1 MPRKRSSDWR
11 SSPASPGIPLANSRE
26 VDQTSGIPALPR
38 RFFAGGRLSL
48 AVLALVMFSAGLV
61 FSRQIQIQVAPGVFQ
76 PGGGAEGAM
85 ESGVELPRD
94 PELNKRL
101 DAAAD
106 YLREKDWAKAVG
118 ILQRLVETGEDVFIR
133 LNPDLVKN
141 LGDALPG
148 FSIQGKDVS
157 IRALAG
163 RMIASLPK
171 DAREIYQ
178 AAYGQTATNQLK
190 EARDKGDLEQL
201 SNVFRSFLH
210 TDAGRQAAVFLA
222 SFHLDRGDPLAAAL
236 CYERLFQSDPRN
248 EANLPES
255 VWLKGALALRMA
267 GDKAGEE
274 ALWKRMED
282 RGLRELALGGRKRS
296 LQELKSQV
304 ASGGAKPSG
313 NLLDWEMVGGDPTR
327 NATVQ
332 GGVPFLE
339 PNWKSEPTILE
350 RIFIPL
356 PDRATVSLPVSGGI
370 NTAEKL
376 NELERNLVQ
385 DRNMAIIPAQQ
396 PLALDIGT
404 QENRTPLAVYRSH
417 GGLVAR
423 NLKNGSI
430 HWANPIDWSIDRMAH
445 GGLLS
450 KPKHRDALDSW
461 LSGYMSGSANG
472 MSVGGSPSVVF
483 ENSTVGTISSDGQR
497 VFTVVDFE
505 VPPAFAASFNGFPMG
520 GPMEGPGSM
529 FNRFGTDVS
538 DAVMQNRIEAYHLV
552 TGKLLW
558 RLGGKEGAP
567 NGELAES
574 LFLGAP
580 LPMGDRLFVLN
591 EKQQELRL
599 VTVDAASGRL
609 LGIQRLCTVRDRA
622 QQDVGR
628 RTSAAH
634 LAYADGILICP
645 TNAGVVMGVELLT
658 RSFVWAYS
666 YRETNENGPAPG
678 GNMGGFPPGMPPPI
692 RGGRPMMPRIPNP
705 GMGNQPNSPGGWK
718 STPPRIAEGRLVFT
732 SPDSQSVVCLGLKDG
747 GQQWKARREEGDLYV
762 AGVAQGKVII
772 VGKKQVRALDLRDG
786 GKKVWAVE
794 TGTPAGYGSVAGSQ
808 LYLPLRS
815 NESSKQ
821 AEVCVIDLEKGQ
833 VASRTRS
840 RKAAPV
846 GNLVFHDGEMVS
858 LTSDQVTSF
867 PLLSAKLA
875 QIDSRIMANPN
886 DPIGLMER
894 GQMRLDKGDWA
905 GAVDDLT
912 RSIQGKPG
920 PEILAKA
927 RENLHE
933 AFVEYFGRDFAK
945 AEPYL
950 QAFESTCTMEVPA
963 QADAKTLEQIRRDEK
978 KRRSVYL
985 RLLARGRESQGKVL
999 EAFDTYLQIAGLGM
1013 EGDLDPVPEDNGL
1026 KATPDV
1032 WARGRIAAMVEKTA
1046 ANSRGELEKK
1056 VAARWEA
1063 MKSGNA
1069 PVAELRKFAQVFGS
1083 LLESGRAAQI
1093 ELARRFASDGSAA
1106 GFLQAEQDWISL
1118 RQSARTPSQAGE
1130 ALLALSTLYLEKGLA
1145 EDAAECLKDLAAT
1158 CQDAQV
1164 AGRTGSE
1171 WLAMAWSDPR
1181 LSPFLSG
1188 QGRWFANGPVKALP
1202 VESNPGNNPRYT
1214 QAISLRPAGDPLP
1227 FFRGK
1232 KLSLQ
1237 FNSGRSN
1244 FNQFRMV
1251 DSETGAEVLA
1261 ELLSRENLIGQPQ
1274 AAQLM
1279 LGGGVNAPR
1288 LKFQTRG
1295 HLVLVEALN
1304 AVSVLDAVQKHEST
1318 RQELWSLNI
1327 HNTREVPGQTTSQIN
1342 SIQAM
1347 EKSPGSHLVQFQD
1360 GWKVPLGEAAVL
1372 GDAVVA
1378 LLTREGLMGV
1388 DPVSGR
1394 KMWLRDDVRGDSRV
1408 HAMGVNLLVVEMD
1421 TDGSPKSTRLLRAA
1435 DGVAVPGTDLAQA
1448 YRRKLQVSDNA
1459 LIHSKELPSGGVSVV
1474 ASGPQDGKEIWKVD
1488 IPAGARFAEEDQPGV
1503 ISWVEPEG
1511 KFRRVS
1517 VENGRDLFSARVDP
1531 VHAQGANPRVL
1542 FDSDRLY
1549 LLLDKQSAPGA
1560 MVASNFN
1567 MATGVRQVAANG
1579 ELYAFDR
1586 ATGKTAWRVSAKNQ
1600 MLVAENFEDMPV
1612 ILFSSRYTKPGNG
1625 NARQNVG
1632 AFLSIDKKTGKRL
1645 MDEERPNLQ
1654 PFQNFK
1660 IDSKRGRIELEAPG
1674 SRIVHQVIGPGGK

>member
-1 MPRKRSSDWR
+1 MPRKRSS
-11 SSPASPGIPLANSRE
+11 E
-26 VDQTSGIPALPR
+26 R
-38 RFFAGGRLSL
+38 RFFPATHSSPFPASL
-48 AVLALVMFSAGLV
+48 DAVKFLVEFPRSWRVRTFGFAALALTVVSSGLV

-76 PGGGAEGAM
+76 PGGGEGAM

-101 DAAAD
+101 EAAAD

-133 LNPDLVKN
+133 LNPELVKN
-141 LGDALPG
+141 LADALPG

-178 AAYGQTATNQLK
+178 AAYGQAATNQLK
-190 EARDKGDLEQL
+190 EAREKGDLEQL

-267 GDKAGEE
+267 GDKPGED
-274 ALWKRMED
+274 ALWKRMEE

-313 NLLDWEMVGGDPTR
+313 NLLDWEMVGGDPSR
-327 NATVQ
+327 NATLQ

-339 PNWKSEPTILE
+339 PNWKAEPTVLE

-376 NELERNLVQ
+376 QELERNLVQ
-385 DRNMAIIPAQQ
+385 DRNIPVIPAQQ

-450 KPKHRDALDSW
+450 KAKHRDALDTW
-461 LSGYMSGSANG
+461 LSGYISGTANG
-472 MSVGGSPSVVF
+472 MAVGGSPSLVF

-505 VPPAFAASFNGFPMG
+505 VPPASPSFNGMGFPMG

-529 FNRFGTDVS
+529 FSRYGSDVS

-580 LPMGDRLFVLN
+580 LPLGDRLFLLN

-599 VTVDAASGRL
+599 VTVDGASGRL

-622 QQDVGR
+622 QLDVGR

-666 YRETNENGPAPG
+666 YRDSVENGSAAP
-678 GNMGGFPPGMPPPI
+678 NMGVFPPGAMPPI
-692 RGGRPMMPRIPNP
+692 RGPRGVPRLPNGMMPTAPTTT
-705 GMGNQPNSPGGWK
+705 SGGWK
-718 STPPRIAEGRLVFT
+718 SSPPRIAEGRLVFT

-747 GQQWKARREEGDLYV
+747 GQQWKSRREEGDLYV

-786 GKKVWAVE
+786 GKKMWSVE
-794 TGTPAGYGSVAGSQ
+794 TGTPAGYGSIAGSQ
-808 LYLPLRS
+808 LYLPLRG

-821 AEVCVIDLEKGQ
+821 PEVCVIDLERGQ

-846 GNLVFHDGEMVS
+846 GNLVFHEGEMVS

-875 QIDSRIMANPN
+875 QIDARIMANPN
-886 DPIGLMER
+886 DPVGLMER

-920 PEILAKA
+920 PEVLAKA

-933 AFVEYFGRDFAK
+933 AFVEYFSRDFAK
-945 AEPYL
+945 AEPFL
-950 QAFESTCTMEVPA
+950 RSFESTCAMEIPA
-963 QADAKTLEQIRRDEK
+963 QADAQTIEQTRREEK
-978 KRRSVYL
+978 RRRSVYL

-1013 EGDLDPVPEDNGL
+1013 EGDLDPVPEENGL

-1032 WARGRIAAMVEKTA
+1032 WARGRIATMVEKTA
-1046 ANSRGELEKK
+1046 ADSRGELEKK

-1069 PVAELRKFAQVFGS
+1069 PLAELRKFSQVFGS
-1083 LLESGRAAQI
+1083 LLESGRAAQT
-1093 ELARRFASDGSAA
+1093 ELARRFGSDGTPA

-1118 RQSARTPSQAGE
+1118 RQSAGTPSQAGE
-1130 ALLALSTLYLEKGLA
+1130 ALLALSNLYLEKGLA
-1145 EDAAECLKDLAAT
+1145 EDAAECLKELGAT
-1158 CQDAQV
+1158 SQDAQV
-1164 AGRTGSE
+1164 AGRTGAQ
-1171 WLAMAWSDPR
+1171 WLAMAWSDHR

-1188 QGRWFANGPVKALP
+1188 QPRWFANGPVKALP

-1214 QAISLRPAGDPLP
+1214 QAIPLKPAGEVLP
-1227 FFRGK
+1227 YFRGK
-1232 KLSLQ
+1232 RLTLQ

-1244 FNQFRMV
+1244 FNQIRMV
-1251 DSETGAEVLA
+1251 DAESGAEVLA

-1279 LGGGVNAPR
+1279 LGGGLNAPR
-1288 LKFQTRG
+1288 LKFQARG
-1295 HLVLVEALN
+1295 HMVLVEALN
-1304 AVSVLDAVQKHEST
+1304 AVSILDAVQKNESN
-1318 RQELWSLNI
+1318 RNELWSLNL
-1327 HNTREVPGQTTSQIN
+1327 HNTREAPGQTASQI
-1342 SIQAM
+1342 STIQAL
-1347 EKSPGSHLVQFQD
+1347 EKSPGTYLVQFQD
-1360 GWKVPLGEAAVL
+1360 GWKLPLGEAAVL
-1372 GDAVVA
+1372 GDGVVA

-1388 DPVSGR
+1388 EPVSGR
-1394 KMWLRDDVRGDSRV
+1394 KMWLREDVRGDSRV
-1408 HAMGVNLLVVEMD
+1408 HAMGANLLVVEMD
-1421 TDGSPKSTRLLRAA
+1421 MDGTPKSTRLIRAA
-1435 DGVAVPGTDLAQA
+1435 DGVGVPGTDLAQP
-1448 YRRKLQVSDNA
+1448 YRRKLLVTGGT
-1459 LIHSKELPSGGVSVV
+1459 LIHSRDLPSGGTSVV
-1474 ASGPQDGKEIWKVD
+1474 ASGPSGGKEMWQVD
-1488 IPAGARFAEEDQPGV
+1488 IPAGSRFAEEDQAGV

-1511 KFRRVS
+1511 RFRRIAS
-1517 VENGRDLFSARVDP
+1517 ENGRDLFSARVDP
-1531 VHAQGANPRVL
+1531 LHAQGATPRVL
-1542 FDSDRLY
+1542 MDSERLY

-1560 MVASNFN
+1560 MVSSNFN
-1567 MATGVRQVAANG
+1567 TATGVRQVAANG

-1586 ATGKTAWRVSAKNQ
+1586 ATGKTAWRVSTKNQ
-1600 MLVAENFEDMPV
+1600 MLVAENFENMPV

-1632 AFLSIDKKTGKRL
+1632 AFLSIDKKSGKRL

-1654 PFQNFK
+1654 QFQNFK

-1674 SRIVHQVIGPGGK
+1674 SRIVHQVTGPGGK

>member
-1 MPRKRSSDWR
+1 MPRKRSSDR
-11 SSPASPGIPLANSRE
+11 RFAQASPGVAPPTSLAALRAE
-26 VDQTSGIPALPR
+26 GAGALPGMFSR
-38 RFFAGGRLSL
+38 WNLAFF
-48 AVLALVMFSAGLV
+48 VLAFVAFSSGMV
-61 FSRQIQIQVAPGVFQ
+61 FSRQVQVQIAPGIFQ
-76 PGGGAEGAM
+76 PGGGESGM

-101 DAAAD
+101 EAAAD
-106 YLREKDWAKAVG
+106 YLREKDWAKGVG

-133 LNPDLVKN
+133 LNPDLVKS
-141 LGDALPG
+141 LGEALPG
-148 FSIQGKDVS
+148 FSVQGKDLS

-190 EARDKGDLEQL
+190 EAREKGDLEQL

-210 TDAGRQAAVFLA
+210 TDAGRQAAALLA

-236 CYERLFQSDPRN
+236 CFERLFQSDPRN
-248 EANLPES
+248 EASLPES
-255 VWLKGALALRMA
+255 IWLKGALAFRMA
-267 GDKAGEE
+267 GDKPGEDL
-274 ALWKRMED
+274 LWKRMEE
-282 RGLRELALGGRKRS
+282 RGLRDLALQGKKRS
-296 LQELKSQV
+296 LQELKNQV
-304 ASGGAKPSG
+304 ASGGAKPTGS
-313 NLLDWEMVGGDPTR
+313 LLDWEMVGGDASR

-339 PNWKSEPTILE
+339 PNWKAEPTVLE

-356 PDRATVSLPVSGGI
+356 PDRATVSLPLSTGI

-376 NELERNLVQ
+376 AELERNLGQ
-385 DRNMAIIPAQQ
+385 DRNQAVIPAQQ
-396 PLALDIGT
+396 PLALDIGS
-404 QENRTPLAVYRSH
+404 QENRTALAVYRSH

-423 NLKNGSI
+423 NMKTGAI
-430 HWANPIDWSIDRMAH
+430 HWANPIDWSIDRMAN
-445 GGLLS
+445 GSLLS

-461 LSGYMSGSANG
+461 LTGYMSGNMNG
-472 MSVGGSPSVVF
+472 MSVSGNPSVVF

-505 VPPAFAASFNGFPMG
+505 VPPAFASSFNGFPMG
-520 GPMEGPGSM
+520 GPMEGPASM
-529 FNRFGTDVS
+529 FNRFGSDVT
-538 DAVMQNRIEAYHLV
+538 DAVMQNRIESYHLV

-558 RLGGKEGAP
+558 RLGGRDGAP
-567 NGELAES
+567 NGELSES

-580 LPMGDRLFVLN
+580 LPLGDRLFVLN

-599 VTVDAASGRL
+599 VTVDAATGRL

-622 QQDVGR
+622 QQDILR

-666 YRETNENGPAPG
+666 YRDSNENGPTAG
-678 GNMGGFPPGMPPPI
+678 GNMGGFPGAMPPPI

-705 GMGNQPNSPGGWK
+705 GMGTQPTNAGGWK

-747 GQQWKARREEGDLYV
+747 GQQWKVRREEGDLYV
-762 AGVAQGKVII
+762 AGVTQGKVIV

-786 GKKVWAVE
+786 GKKLWAVD
-794 TGTPAGYGSVAGSQ
+794 TGMPSGYGSVAGSQ
-808 LYLPLRS
+808 LYLPLRG

-821 AEVCVIDLEKGQ
+821 PEVCVIDLQKGQ
-833 VASRTRS
+833 IASRTKS
-840 RKAAPV
+840 RKTAPV

-858 LTSDQVTSF
+858 VTSDQVTSF

-886 DPIGLMER
+886 DPVGLMER

-920 PEILAKA
+920 PDVLSKA

-945 AEPYL
+945 AEPFL
-950 QAFESTCTMEVPA
+950 QAFEATCTMEVPA
-963 QADAKTLEQIRRDEK
+963 QADAKTLEMIRKEEK
-978 KRRSVYL
+978 KRKSVYL
-985 RLLARGRESQGKVL
+985 RLLARGREAQGKVL
-999 EAFDTYLQIAGLGM
+999 EAFDTYLQIAAMGM
-1013 EGDLDPVPEDNGL
+1013 DGDLDAVPEEAGL

-1032 WARGRIAAMVEKTA
+1032 WARGRIAAMVEKA
-1046 ANSRGELEKK
+1046 AVNSRGELEKK
-1056 VAARWEA
+1056 VASRWEA
-1063 MKSGNA
+1063 MKSAKA
-1069 PVAELRKFAQVFGS
+1069 PIGEMRKFAQVFGS
-1083 LLESGRAAQI
+1083 LLESGRVAQI

-1118 RQSARTPSQAGE
+1118 RQSARTPVQTGE
-1130 ALLALSTLYLEKGLA
+1130 ALLALSDLYLEKGLA
-1145 EDAAECLKDLAAT
+1145 ADAAECLKDLGAT
-1158 CQDAQV
+1158 CAEALVD
-1164 AGRTGSE
+1164 GRTGAQ
-1171 WLAMAWSDPR
+1171 WLALAWTDHR

-1188 QGRWFANGPVKALP
+1188 QSRWFANGPVKALP
-1202 VESNPGNNPRYT
+1202 VESSPGNNPRYN
-1214 QAISLRPAGDPLP
+1214 QAINLKLDGESLPY
-1227 FFRGK
+1227 FRGM
-1232 KLSLQ
+1232 KLTLQ
-1237 FNSGRSN
+1237 FATGRSN

-1251 DSETGAEVLA
+1251 DSETGAEVLS
-1261 ELLSRENLIGQPQ
+1261 ETLSRENLIGQPQ
-1274 AAQLM
+1274 AAQLL

-1318 RQELWSLNI
+1318 RHELWSLNL
-1327 HNTREVPGQTTSQIN
+1327 HNPREAAGQTTSQIT
-1342 SIQAM
+1342 SVTPL
-1347 EKSPGSHLVQFQD
+1347 EKSPGAHMVQFLD
-1360 GWKVPLGEAAVL
+1360 WKFPLGEAAVL
-1372 GDAVVA
+1372 GDGVVA
-1378 LLTREGLMGV
+1378 LLTKDGLMAV
-1388 DPVSGR
+1388 DPVTGR
-1394 KMWLRDDVRGDSRV
+1394 KMWLREDVRGDSRV
-1408 HAMGVNLLVVEMD
+1408 HAMGGNLLVVEMD
-1421 TDGSPKSTRLLRAA
+1421 TDGSPKATRMVRAA
-1435 DGVAVPGTDLAQA
+1435 DGVVVPSTDLAQA
-1448 YRRKLQVSDNA
+1448 YRRKLQVSDSA
-1459 LIHSKELPSGGVSVV
+1459 LIHTRELPSGGMEVI
-1474 ASGPQDGKEIWKVD
+1474 ASGPSGGKEFWKLE
-1488 IPAGARFAEEDQPGV
+1488 IPAGVRFAEDEQPGV
-1503 ISWVEPEG
+1503 LSWVEPDG

-1517 VENGRDLFSARVDP
+1517 IETGRDILSARVDT
-1531 VHAQGANPRVL
+1531 VHAQGANPKV
-1542 FDSDRLY
+1542 FADADKLY
-1549 LLLDKQSAPGA
+1549 LLLDKPSAPGA
-1560 MVASNFN
+1560 MVSTNFN
-1567 MATGVRQVAANG
+1567 TATSVRQVGANG

-1600 MLVAENFEDMPV
+1600 LLVTENFENLPI
-1612 ILFSSRYTKPGNG
+1612 ILFASRYTKPGNG

-1654 PFQNFK
+1654 QFQNFK
-1660 IDSKRGRIELEAPG
+1660 VDPKRGRIELEAPG
-1674 SRIVHQVIGPGGK
+1674 TRIVHQVTGPGGK